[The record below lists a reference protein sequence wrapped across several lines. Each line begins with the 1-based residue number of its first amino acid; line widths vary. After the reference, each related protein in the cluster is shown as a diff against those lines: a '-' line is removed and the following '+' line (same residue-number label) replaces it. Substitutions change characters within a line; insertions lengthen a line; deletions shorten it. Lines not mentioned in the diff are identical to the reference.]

1 MLTFGGGEV
10 VTIFYAMKT
19 EEHFQCG
26 SSVIVIIYIVLSD
39 PKSSAKMLERN
50 IEGNVGYVICTLLSP
65 TSAF

>member
-10 VTIFYAMKT
+10 VTIFFAIKT

-39 PKSSAKMLERN
+39 PKKLSQNFRMEHRKKC
-50 IEGNVGYVICTLLSP
+50 GICTLLSP